1 MPRIDKAVRRDNKI
15 SKRKLKKH
23 NPNALASEQQKKL
36 KEEQIKKERRIKQI
50 LLELGYDDE

>member
-36 KEEQIKKERRIKQI
+36 KEEQIKN
-50 LLELGYDDE
+50 